1 MQAGREGHLGPARLA
16 RRVDPVG
23 FGARIELLPLI
34 RSLAALS
41 LQGALLH
48 LFGWRRRRRR
58 RRLPATSAAEI
69 EVAQEIKAR
78 RLETGAH
85 RLGNWRRCHLGDSV
99 TGVIAG
105 SERRWPQLDGPFL
118 RLHPSVDVE
127 LQRLVLRLRLGLA
140 LEIEG
145 QGVQ

>member
-23 FGARIELLPLI
+23 FGARIELLALI
-34 RSLAALS
+34 RSFATFS

-48 LFGWRRRRRR
+48 LFGWRRRRR

-78 RLETGAH
+78 RLETGAD
-85 RLGNWRRCHLGDSV
+85 RLGNWRRCHLGDTA
-99 TGVIAG
+99 TGVVAG
-105 SERRWPQLDGPFL
+105 SERRWPQLDGSFL